1 MRISVAFQ
9 NVYKSQLFSPFFSF
23 SLPHNELT
31 SKPALIKRIFNISV
45 LAWFGQILLRV
56 LENISYCHS
65 RCWFCSFPFSRQ
77 WVVKARE
84 HAALAAVTHQ
94 GKTSLV
100 VQWFRISLPIQG
112 TRVRSLVSEDAAC
125 HGVTKPV
132 HHNYWA
138 CALEPGSRNCW
149 AHMLQLN
156 EVWFSC
162 TAV

>member
-9 NVYKSQLFSPFFSF
+9 NVYKCKLFSPFFSF
-23 SLPHNELT
+23 SLPRNELT
-31 SKPALIKRIFNISV
+31 SKPASIKRIFNISV
-45 LAWFGQILLRV
+45 LAWFGQVLLRV
-56 LENISYCHS
+56 LENISYDHS

-112 TRVRSLVSEDAAC
+112 TWVWFLVQGDPTCCRA
-125 HGVTKPV
+125 TKPMC
-132 HHNYWA
+132 HNYWA
-138 CALEPGSRNCW
+138 CALEPGSRSYW
-149 AHMLQLN
+149 SPSA
-156 EVWFSC
+156 
-162 TAV
+162 